1 VLALRTRGA
10 HFIMLTLAFGQM
22 AYFTLMSLR
31 EFGGDDGLTITGSSV
46 FSGGLDLGSRPVL
59 YFASLGALALASLGF
74 VRIKGSR
81 FGLVLAAANQ
91 SEQRVEASGFSVD
104 RYRLAAFVLAAAVCG
119 LAGFLNANLTSFVTP
134 DLTSWKL
141 SAALMFMVVLGG
153 SGTACGP
160 VLGAA
165 AFVLIEQLL
174 GSKTAYWEFW
184 FGAFLIVA
192 VSGGRRGLASLLL
205 GTKGGS
211 A

>member
-1 VLALRTRGA
+1 
-10 HFIMLTLAFGQM
+10 
-22 AYFTLMSLR
+22 
-31 EFGGDDGLTITGSSV
+31 
-46 FSGGLDLGSRPVL
+46 
-59 YFASLGALALASLGF
+59 
-74 VRIKGSR
+74 
-81 FGLVLAAANQ
+81 
-91 SEQRVEASGFSVD
+91 
-104 RYRLAAFVLAAAVCG
+104 
-119 LAGFLNANLTSFVTP
+119 
-134 DLTSWKL
+134 
-141 SAALMFMVVLGG
+141 MVVLGG

>member
-1 VLALRTRGA
+1 
-10 HFIMLTLAFGQM
+10 
-22 AYFTLMSLR
+22 
-31 EFGGDDGLTITGSSV
+31 
-46 FSGGLDLGSRPVL
+46 
-59 YFASLGALALASLGF
+59 
-74 VRIKGSR
+74 
-81 FGLVLAAANQ
+81 
-91 SEQRVEASGFSVD
+91 
-104 RYRLAAFVLAAAVCG
+104 
-119 LAGFLNANLTSFVTP
+119 
-134 DLTSWKL
+134 
-141 SAALMFMVVLGG
+141 MFMVGLGG

>member
-1 VLALRTRGA
+1 MRTV
-10 HFIMLTLAFGQM
+10 T
-22 AYFTLMSLR
+22 YCT
-31 EFGGDDGLTITGSSV
+31 ENEETPITGSSV

-165 AFVLIEQLL
+165 AFVL
-174 GSKTAYWEFW
+174 
-184 FGAFLIVA
+184 
-192 VSGGRRGLASLLL
+192 
-205 GTKGGS
+205 
-211 A
+211 